1 MSKTENITRLAYI
14 LFKVKEHPESNNC
27 KQDFMTR
34 WESKS
39 FGPGSYP
46 NCQSDFKVER
56 KFWGKGRRV
65 TREQGEEYEEF

>member
-1 MSKTENITRLAYI
+1 
-14 LFKVKEHPESNNC
+14 
-27 KQDFMTR
+27 MTR
-34 WESKS
+34 WESNS
-39 FGPGSYP
+39 FGPCSYP